1 MPAMGPGDRGQRELI
16 DADNDMRGE
25 TADLRRSLHLTYV
38 YGNLQGDNT
47 QTKKAPP
54 HPNKEPVCKPRKHK
68 TTRLISRARGE
79 CRLTTGE
86 VSIWEMNGTNVIG
99 GGNVGGAPGTSWQV
113 IGAEDFND
121 DGKSDIL
128 WQNTTAGQAAIW
140 EMNGTN
146 VIGGGNAG
154 GAPGTSWHAVKH

>member
-1 MPAMGPGDRGQRELI
+1 
-16 DADNDMRGE
+16 
-25 TADLRRSLHLTYV
+25 
-38 YGNLQGDNT
+38 
-47 QTKKAPP
+47 
-54 HPNKEPVCKPRKHK
+54 
-68 TTRLISRARGE
+68 
-79 CRLTTGE
+79 
-86 VSIWEMNGTNVIG
+86 MNETNVIG

-113 IGAEDFND
+113 IGAEDFNG

-140 EMNGTN
+140 EMNGTT